1 MKIKIRQGVFE
12 TNSSSEHNV
21 SVVRESDW
29 NGWVSGKLV
38 AAKEEESTGCESC
51 WGNFWS
57 ELDGWKFT
65 EPSQRTSEE
74 NNKIIRTWIEKEISN
89 INEWCKSPD
98 YDQKDNKYWENR
110 LNELSAWW
118 ENPDRMDN
126 YTKFIIGCWITFE
139 EYVNGLE
146 NGDCYSPFHHSVP
159 DLDVHVF
166 GTYFH
171 S

>member
-1 MKIKIRQGVFE
+1 MKIQIRQGVFE
-12 TNSSSEHNV
+12 TNSSSEHSI

-29 NGWVSGKLV
+29 NGWTSGKLV
-38 AAKEEESTGCESC
+38 ARENGSTKCEDC

-57 ELDGWKFT
+57 DLDKWEFT
-65 EPSQRTSEE
+65 EPSQQTSEE
-74 NNKIIRTWIEKEISN
+74 NLKIIRTWIEKEISN
-89 INEWCKSPD
+89 INEWCKFPN
-98 YDQKDNKYWENR
+98 YDQKDNKCWEKR
-110 LNELSAWW
+110 LNELSVWW

-146 NGDCYSPFHHSVP
+146 IGDCYSPFHHSVP

>member
-12 TNSSSEHNV
+12 TNSSSEH
-21 SVVRESDW
+21 SIAVVRESDW

-38 AAKEEESTGCESC
+38 AREKGSTGCESC

-57 ELDGWKFT
+57 DLDEWEFM
-65 EPSQRTSEE
+65 EPSQQTSEE
-74 NNKIIRTWIEKEISN
+74 NNKIIRDWIEKEISDVN
-89 INEWCKSPD
+89 KWCKSPD
-98 YDQKDNKYWENR
+98 YNQKDDKYWDEY
-110 LNELSAWW
+110 LNKLSVWQ
-118 ENPDRMDN
+118 ENPDQMDN
-126 YTKFIIGCWITFE
+126 YMKFTIGCWITFE
-139 EYVNGLE
+139 EYVNGLR
-146 NGDCYSPFHHSVP
+146 NGDCYSPFHHGVP